1 MSIRSVEIKA
11 HCPNRDAVM
20 TYLNQHG
27 TYRGHDH
34 QVDTYFQVP
43 NGRLKLRNGTIEKS
57 LIAYLRPN
65 VANQKLSEVSLY
77 RPEDPEQLAKVL
89 KQALPVKVVVDKW
102 RHIFFIDNVK
112 FHVDEVKDLGAF
124 VEIEA
129 TDDQGLKSDED
140 LGIQCTYFQ
149 KQLGIIP
156 DQLCR
161 DSYSDMLLDRL

>member
-1 MSIRSVEIKA
+1 MDGGKLE
-11 HCPNRDAVM
+11 
-20 TYLNQHG
+20 HG
-27 TYRGHDH
+27 RMIGDY
-34 QVDTYFQVP
+34 
-43 NGRLKLRNGTIEKS
+43 
-57 LIAYLRPN
+57 
-65 VANQKLSEVSLY
+65 
-77 RPEDPEQLAKVL
+77 LAKGL
-89 KQALPVKVVVDKW
+89 STLPVKVVVDKW

-129 TDDQGLKSDED
+129 IDDQGLKSDED